1 MIAQQA
7 WLFLYTVLF
16 GILFAVV
23 YDTLRAVRRAMPNAL
38 FIIQLEDII
47 FWLGVGAASYWLM
60 FSSNYGEI
68 RGFCL
73 LGLGLGA
80 LVYGC
85 TLGRFFVKGL
95 SVLLRTLIRILAL
108 PWKGIGMMIQKIRKI
123 FRKKKKTH

>member
-23 YDTLRAVRRAMPNAL
+23 YDTLRAVRRAVPHAL

-47 FWLGVGAASYWLM
+47 FGLGVGAASYWLM

>member
-1 MIAQQA
+1 MIAQQT

-23 YDTLRAVRRAMPNAL
+23 YDTLRAVRRAVPHAL

-73 LGLGLGA
+73 LGLGLGT
-80 LVYGC
+80 LLYGC
-85 TLGRFFVKGL
+85 TLSRFIVKGL
-95 SVLLRTLIRILAL
+95 SALLRTLVKILAL
-108 PWKGIGMMIQKIRKI
+108 PWRGIGKVIQKIKKI

>member
-23 YDTLRAVRRAMPNAL
+23 YDTLRAVRRAVPHAL

-47 FWLGVGAASYWLM
+47 FWLGGGAASYWLM

>member
-1 MIAQQA
+1 MLSRRGYFCIRYC
-7 WLFLYTVLF
+7 LESFLLSCTIHC
-16 GILFAVV
+16 G
-23 YDTLRAVRRAMPNAL
+23 AVRRAVPHAL